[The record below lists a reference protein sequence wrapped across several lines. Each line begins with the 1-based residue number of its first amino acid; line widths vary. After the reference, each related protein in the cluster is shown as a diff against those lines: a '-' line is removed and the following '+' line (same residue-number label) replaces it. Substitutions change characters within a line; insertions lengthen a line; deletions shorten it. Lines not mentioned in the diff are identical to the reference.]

1 MAAFL
6 VHGVADTHDLWD
18 DVLAHLPAGAASEAI
33 APDLPGFGCPVP
45 DGFTA
50 TKEEYLAWLIGRVEE
65 AVDATGGPVDLVGH
79 DWGSLLSE
87 RLAVER
93 PDLVRT
99 LASGGAALEP
109 TYEWHDFAKTWQRP
123 ETGIEMVPTGDALM
137 AECILSLYRSAV
149 DVFTEWTGDVESLVA
164 GSLVVWGA
172 DDPFVGREFGERFA
186 QRTGADLLMLEGCG
200 HWWPRER
207 PAEVAAA
214 LEAHWNAAS

>member
-1 MAAFL
+1 M
-6 VHGVADTHDLWD
+6 HGVPDTHDLWD
-18 DVLAHLPAGAASEAI
+18 DVLAHLSSGAASGAI

-65 AVDATGGPVDLVGH
+65 AVDSTGGPVDLVGH
-79 DWGSLLSE
+79 DWGTLLTQ

-99 LASGGAALEP
+99 LASGAAALEP
-109 TYEWHDFAKTWQRP
+109 TYEWHEFAKAWQRP
-123 ETGIEMVPTGDALM
+123 ETGIEMVPTSDARM

-149 DVFTEWTGDVESLVA
+149 DVYAEWTGDIESLTA
-164 GSLVVWGA
+164 RSLVVWGA
-172 DDPFVGREFGERFA
+172 DDPFVGRAFGERFA
-186 QRTGADLLMLEGCG
+186 ERTKADLLMLEGCG